1 MNIFTP
7 DKSTYLIHK
16 YHYSNKLILPLFLS
30 SYLMSNENNNFVKLL
45 HFGNIS
51 NFTFH
56 SYFSMSSIITDY
68 VKPKYISNIIRKS
81 NFGLHLFA
89 FIGFS
94 NYIIKQ

>member
-16 YHYSNKLILPLFLS
+16 YHYSNKLILPLFVS
-30 SYLMSNENNNFVKLL
+30 SYFTSNQTNKIAKYL
-45 HFGNIS
+45 HFFNLC
-51 NFTFH
+51 NFSFH

-89 FIGFS
+89 FVGFS

>member
-16 YHYSNKLILPLFLS
+16 YHYSNKLILPLFVS
-30 SYLMSNENNNFVKLL
+30 SYLTSNQTNKIAKYL
-45 HFGNIS
+45 HFFNLC
-51 NFTFH
+51 NFSFH

-89 FIGFS
+89 FVGFS